1 MRGAERGWNS
11 SRRFST
17 SQNLICKTIIRVH
30 IYNSLSNCLPCVI
43 SFVLC
48 FRYVSEK
55 ESRHYRSC
63 NSEQSKSI
71 RLWSEGNEEVG
82 AVKKTNKY
90 IDIESS
96 YSEKNEQSN
105 RNTSYI
111 TITRAL
117 TVVVRLTLLVLY
129 LYMVWSFINN

>member
-1 MRGAERGWNS
+1 VCISTIVSPIVYPALSLLFYASDMSPKKKAGITDRATANKAKAYVYGVKEMRKLA
-11 SRRFST
+11 
-17 SQNLICKTIIRVH
+17 
-30 IYNSLSNCLPCVI
+30 
-43 SFVLC
+43 
-48 FRYVSEK
+48 
-55 ESRHYRSC
+55 
-63 NSEQSKSI
+63 
-71 RLWSEGNEEVG
+71 

-129 LYMVWSFINN
+129 LYMVWSFIIN